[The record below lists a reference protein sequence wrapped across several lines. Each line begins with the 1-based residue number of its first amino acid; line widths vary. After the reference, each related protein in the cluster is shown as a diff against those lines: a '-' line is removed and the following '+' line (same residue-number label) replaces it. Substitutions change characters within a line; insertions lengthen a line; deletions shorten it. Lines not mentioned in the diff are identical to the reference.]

1 MPHVGAAWRAEHVP
15 QLGQLS
21 GNWGNSEGDRTMKAT
36 QAILTGVAMLVVT
49 VAAQAQGTPPKTEKV
64 AGAPKVETVT
74 MTGEVVYVSGNWL
87 LCKMQPLGNF
97 TLFDVQ
103 PGREFIIDGQTRHI
117 GDLKPGTVL
126 TGTIVTST
134 TPVTMRTTSMLE
146 GTVLW
151 AQNNY
156 VVLRLDNGEVK
167 EYKVPESYQFNV
179 KGKPATV
186 RELREGMK
194 VSATKIV
201 EEPRTEISSAT
212 QITGKAPK

>member
-1 MPHVGAAWRAEHVP
+1 
-15 QLGQLS
+15 
-21 GNWGNSEGDRTMKAT
+21 MKAT
-36 QAILTGVAMLVVT
+36 QAIVTAVAMLVVT
-49 VAAQAQGTPPKTEKV
+49 VAAHAQGTPPKTEKLS
-64 AGAPKVETVT
+64 GAPKVETVT
-74 MTGEVVYVSGNWL
+74 MTGEVVFVNGNWL
-87 LCKMQPLGNF
+87 LCKMQPLGNY

-103 PGREFIIDGQTRHI
+103 PGREFVIDGQARHI

-134 TPVTMRTTSMLE
+134 TPVTMRTTSTLE

-167 EYKVPESYQFNV
+167 EYKVPESYKFNV
-179 KGKPATV
+179 SGKPATAK
-186 RELREGMK
+186 ELRDGMK

-201 EEPRTEISSAT
+201 EEPRTEISTAT

>member
-1 MPHVGAAWRAEHVP
+1 
-15 QLGQLS
+15 
-21 GNWGNSEGDRTMKAT
+21 MKVT

-49 VAAQAQGTPPKTEKV
+49 VAAHAQGTPPKTEKV
-64 AGAPKVETVT
+64 AGAAKVETVT

-87 LCKMQPLGNF
+87 LCKMQPLGNY

-134 TPVTMRTTSMLE
+134 TPVTMRTTSSLE

-186 RELREGMK
+186 KELREGMK

>member
-1 MPHVGAAWRAEHVP
+1 
-15 QLGQLS
+15 
-21 GNWGNSEGDRTMKAT
+21 
-36 QAILTGVAMLVVT
+36 
-49 VAAQAQGTPPKTEKV
+49 
-64 AGAPKVETVT
+64 
-74 MTGEVVYVSGNWL
+74 
-87 LCKMQPLGNF
+87 
-97 TLFDVQ
+97 
-103 PGREFIIDGQTRHI
+103 
-117 GDLKPGTVL
+117 
-126 TGTIVTST
+126 
-134 TPVTMRTTSMLE
+134 MRTTSSLE

-186 RELREGMK
+186 KELREGMK